1 MKKITD
7 FSTMQ
12 QTLVQTLVHTRTPT
26 HILKPKIDVYE
37 AVVQLLRVHT
47 KQLYKGGRNHSME
60 RESRMY
66 VRQSAHLLLK
76 QKLQPTQSLS
86 SKGDARAW
94 RSKCEDDLFQNGW
107 LR

>member
-1 MKKITD
+1 
-7 FSTMQ
+7 MQ

-37 AVVQLLRVHT
+37 AGVQLLRVHT
-47 KQLYKGGRNHSME
+47 KQLYKGGRNHSTE
-60 RESRMY
+60 RESRMC
-66 VRQSAHLLLK
+66 VRQPARLLLK

-94 RSKCEDDLFQNGW
+94 RSNVKTICFKMDGFGEDSEHEKT
-107 LR
+107 